1 MTAAV
6 LPLPFLRWTTLGIV
20 LLTALGCAQEPSS
33 QTPAN
38 LPPVVLVTAPS
49 DGSIL
54 QLGVPVQVTASATD
68 ADGSVVSVQFR
79 DGPSFIDDDNTAPY
93 AVSWTPVDLGPH
105 TLTARATDNRGAVT
119 VSPGI
124 QVTVVVT
131 GDAPPT
137 VQLTAP
143 ADQALNLTGPLVLTA
158 NANDDQSVAGV
169 QFQVDGQDAG
179 PEDTAAP
186 YADTLTSLL
195 AYATGVHVVRAR
207 ARDNTGHF
215 SAWATATVTFTG
227 SPLPQ
232 GFSVSTFSGLPSGA
246 TPTAMA
252 FAPDGRLF
260 VCMQDGRLVII
271 KNGTLLAKP
280 FLTVPT
286 MANGERG
293 LLGVAFHPTF
303 STNGRVYVYY
313 TVTGPPAHNRIAR
326 YVADRDTALSAETVI
341 ADLPTLSSATNHNGG
356 AIHFGLDGKLYVGVG
371 ENANGA
377 NSQSLTTALGKLLRF
392 NDDGS
397 IPGDNPFLAT
407 TTGQNQ
413 AIWAMG
419 LRNPFTFAV
428 HPTTGRILIDDV
440 GQSTWEEIDE
450 GTAGANYG
458 WPTTEGPTND
468 PSFVSPIY
476 AYQHS
481 SGLVTGTAI
490 IGGAFYSTASPTF
503 PAEYRENYFFA
514 DLSGS
519 WINRMDPV
527 NGNAVYAFADNL
539 GMQTGIALGPDG
551 AIYSLSLIGGSNW
564 GVLRF
569 QYP

>member
-1 MTAAV
+1 MTAPAQSV
-6 LPLPFLRWTTLGIV
+6 LAPRWPTLGLA
-20 LLTALGCAQEPSS
+20 LLAAFGCAQEPSS

-38 LPPVVLVTAPS
+38 LPPIVLVTAPNNG
-49 DGSIL
+49 DNL
-54 QLGVPVQVTASATD
+54 QLGLPVQITASATD
-68 ADGSVVSVQFR
+68 NDGSVVSVQFR
-79 DGPSFIDDDNTAPY
+79 DGPSFIDDDLTAPY
-93 AVSWTPVDLGPH
+93 AVSWTPVDLGSH

-124 QVTVVVT
+124 QVTVIVT

-137 VQLTAP
+137 AQLTAP
-143 ADQALNLTGPLVLTA
+143 VDQAQNLTGPLILTA

-169 QFQVDGQDAG
+169 QFQVDGQNVG

-195 AYATGVHVVRAR
+195 TYATGVHVVRAR

-227 SPLPQ
+227 SAVPQ
-232 GFSVSTFSGLPSGA
+232 GFSVSTFSGLPSGP

-260 VCMQDGRLVII
+260 VCM
-271 KNGTLLAKP
+271 KNGSLLAKP

-286 MANGERG
+286 LANGERG
-293 LLGVAFHPTF
+293 LLGVAFHPSF

-313 TVTGPPAHNRIAR
+313 TVTGPPTHNRIAR
-326 YVADRDTALSAETVI
+326 YVADGDTALSAETVI

-377 NSQSLTTALGKLLRF
+377 NSQSLTTVLGKVLRF

-397 IPGDNPFLAT
+397 IPGDNPFLPT

-450 GTAGANYG
+450 GIAGANYG

-481 SGLVTGTAI
+481 SGLVTGSAI
-490 IGGAFYSTASPTF
+490 IGGAFYSAASPTF

-514 DLSGS
+514 DLSGG

-539 GMQTGIALGPDG
+539 ETQTGIALGPDG
-551 AIYSLSLIGGSNW
+551 AIYSLTTVGGSW
-564 GVLRF
+564 VVRRF
-569 QYP
+569 QFP